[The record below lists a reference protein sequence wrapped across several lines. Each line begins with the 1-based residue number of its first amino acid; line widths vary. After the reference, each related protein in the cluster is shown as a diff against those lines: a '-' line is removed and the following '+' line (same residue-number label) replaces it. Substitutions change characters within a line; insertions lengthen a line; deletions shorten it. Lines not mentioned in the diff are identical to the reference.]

1 MHPGTRFLR
10 RQQGA
15 VAIMTG
21 LLLLLVLIP
30 LGGVVVDLGHL
41 YIAKAELQNAAD
53 AAALAAAKDLNY
65 TTAGVNNAINSG
77 TLIGGRHEYDFST
90 GVTLAETDFSF
101 SSSPDGPWVSAAA
114 ARISPANLSFVKV
127 DTGSKALNTYLIQV
141 AGIETTS
148 TKGVAVA
155 GRYVTLVTPIGI
167 CAADPDHRTAKYT
180 YASGVTELLEF
191 GFRRGVAYNTFSLG
205 SLGGAT
211 YDPYLINP
219 VSPGSGSCDASASSA
234 AATAPFV
241 CNGNSAVLTVGVGQV
256 YTNTGMSSSIEKAL
270 NSRFGDY
277 TGSACVPA
285 QAPPDK
291 NVKEFFCRGTGTGC
305 VNSGTPTPSSTPP
318 IHWMEAGGDTL
329 PNRMAVTTRTSGS
342 AIIPNY
348 PMPHE
353 VAGGPSGTDPVTSLP
368 YANFAD
374 YGPLWTYTRPVTA
387 TSASPPTADIPLT
400 LAQANASRSAADP
413 RGMMYGSAASDY
425 FSTTNYPTSVGSGM
439 SSDYQPAPYNQTGD
453 SNYWQ
458 NPSGSTPGVA
468 DRRVLNLIMVDC
480 RVAPVNSP
488 GASCGKMTAVGVGR
502 FFMLR
507 RASFGGAGGNR
518 LDVEFVG
525 LVEPVPDAAVRLYR

>member
-1 MHPGTRFLR
+1 MHPGTRFPR
-10 RQQGA
+10 RQKGA
-15 VAIMTG
+15 VAVMTG

-30 LGGVVVDLGHL
+30 LGGLVVDLGHL

-53 AAALAAAKDLNY
+53 ASALAAAKDLNN
-65 TTAGVNNAINSG
+65 TTAGVNAAIASG
-77 TLIGGRHEYDFST
+77 TLIGGRHEYDFSV
-90 GVTLAETDFSF
+90 GLSLAETDFSF
-101 SSSPDGPWVSAAA
+101 SSSPDGPWISAAA
-114 ARISPANLSFVKV
+114 AKVTPANLSFVKV
-127 DTGSKALNTYLIQV
+127 DTGSKTLNTYLIQV

-180 YASGVTELLEF
+180 YASGVTELVEF

-219 VSPGSGSCDASASSA
+219 VSPGSGTCDSSASSA

-241 CNGNSAVLTVGVGQV
+241 CNGNSAVLTTGSTGQV

-277 TGSACVPA
+277 TGSPCVAA

-318 IHWMEAGGDTL
+318 IHWMEAGAGTY
-329 PNRMAVTTRTSGS
+329 PNRMTVTTRTSGS

-348 PMPHE
+348 PFPD
-353 VAGGPSGTDPVTSLP
+353 ASSGGPSGGS

-387 TSASPPTADIPLT
+387 TSATPPAADTPIT

-413 RGMMYGSAASDY
+413 GKMYGTVASGLDY
-425 FSTTNYPTSVGSGM
+425 FDTANYPTSVGSGM

-480 RVAPVNSP
+480 RVAPINSP
-488 GASCGKMTAVGVGR
+488 GASCGKMTAVGIGR

-525 LVEPVPDAAVRLYR
+525 LVEPVPDAAVKLYR